1 LGKVGGNAGDTRIA
15 QLASAIEQAVA
26 SATSGPATVA
36 FSGGV
41 DSSLVAMLASRHA
54 EVELLVVGTPG
65 AHDLAAA
72 EESAAL
78 LNLNI
83 RRLEISPTQM
93 VAASQELAATLRLS
107 QQEVE
112 FLLPF
117 WLVAR
122 EATHPCLLCGQGA
135 DELFGGYDRFRRPGA
150 TPDLAV
156 EVADLQARLT
166 QREEIITRHFDRE
179 VACPYLDARVIA
191 AAEAFP
197 QAERIAAPGKAPLRA
212 AATTLGLPAPVAQ
225 RPKKAAQYGSG
236 AQKAIRGAQ
245 QQRLRLTLR
254 FSSAAV
260 AAAVAAATG
269 PDNAG
274 WVTLERDGATLA
286 VRIVAASVGSLREA
300 AEDFL
305 ACASLAARVA
315 EKD

>member
-1 LGKVGGNAGDTRIA
+1 MRVA
-15 QLASAIEQAVA
+15 QLAEALEAAVA
-26 SATSGPATVA
+26 SAVNAPATVA
-36 FSGGV
+36 FSGGI
-41 DSSLVAMLASRHA
+41 DSSLVAMLAARHA
-54 EVELLVVGTPG
+54 EIELLVVGTPG

-78 LNLNI
+78 LDLNI
-83 RRLEISPTQM
+83 CRLEISPTQM
-93 VAASQELAATLRLS
+93 VAASYELAATLPLS
-107 QQEVE
+107 GQEVE

-122 EATHPCLLCGQGA
+122 EATHPLLLCGQGA
-135 DELFGGYDRFRRPGA
+135 DELFGGYDRFRRAGA
-150 TPDLAV
+150 KPDLAA
-156 EVADLQARLT
+156 EVAELQARLP
-166 QREEIITRHFDRE
+166 QREEQIARHFDRS
-179 VACPYLDARVIA
+179 VACPYLDARVVA

-197 QAERIAAPGKAPLRA
+197 QAERIAAPGKGPLRA
-212 AATTLGLPAPVAQ
+212 AAAALGLPAPVAQ

-245 QQRLRLTLR
+245 QQRLALTLR
-254 FSSAAV
+254 FPSATVAASVAV
-260 AAAVAAATG
+260 ATA

-274 WVTLERDGATLA
+274 WVTLRRKGATLE